1 MSVRNGICPLIV
13 SKGSDQM
20 EITSQFEKR
29 RDPSVISNFGKLLVE
44 LSRVVPD
51 GMVCFFT
58 RYTVLLRHLLACMCL
73 TEFGTSYAY
82 MEEIIAEWN
91 RMGLLKQVREPAS
104 HMNLSL
110 SLSQVLTHKLVFIET
125 QDIVETSLALDA
137 YKRAC
142 DCGRGAVFLSV
153 ARGFDRTACFPS

>member
-44 LSRVVPD
+44 LSQVVPD

-58 RYTVLLRHLLACMCL
+58 R
-73 TEFGTSYAY
+73 
-82 MEEIIAEWN
+82 
-91 RMGLLKQVREPAS
+91 
-104 HMNLSL
+104 
-110 SLSQVLTHKLVFIET
+110 
-125 QDIVETSLALDA
+125 
-137 YKRAC
+137 
-142 DCGRGAVFLSV
+142 
-153 ARGFDRTACFPS
+153 